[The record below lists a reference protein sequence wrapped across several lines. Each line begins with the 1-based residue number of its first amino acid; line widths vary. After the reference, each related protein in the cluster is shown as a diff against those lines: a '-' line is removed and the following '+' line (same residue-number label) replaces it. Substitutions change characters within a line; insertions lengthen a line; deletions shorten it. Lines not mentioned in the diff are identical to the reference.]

1 MCSNDDNVK
10 SNNIVDFVLNIRNR
24 IRTSVKIV
32 NEIEEK
38 IRKNLKS
45 GVTERQEIYEVGEQ
59 VLLFLDDVIYM

>member
-1 MCSNDDNVK
+1 
-10 SNNIVDFVLNIRNR
+10 LNIRNR